1 MESHES
7 FNWGQAALEALDGW
21 DAVDA
26 YWKYSFD
33 WTRRLPQ
40 AGSDDK
46 DDSAL
51 AMS

>member
-7 FNWGQAALEALDGW
+7 FDWGQAALEALDGW
-21 DAVDA
+21 DAA
-26 YWKYSFD
+26 GAWKYSYD

-40 AGSDDK
+40 AGSDGK

-51 AMS
+51 AMT